1 MRWRLLFWSAVA
13 LGVLAAAALG
23 WVARSDGAQ
32 AAASGLGGL
41 LVAFCEI
48 GAVLLAVTAWSAERR
63 RAEDS
68 AVRQPPDG
76 TGEPA
81 AGPRAGDRDRPAAPS
96 GGFVVNSERIE
107 KSQIGDGNTQHN
119 S

>member
-1 MRWRLLFWSAVA
+1 MRWRVLFWSAVA
-13 LGVLAAAALG
+13 LGVAAATALG
-23 WVARSDGAQ
+23 WVALDRGAQ
-32 AAASGLGGL
+32 AASGLAGL

-63 RAEDS
+63 RAEDG
-68 AVRQPPDG
+68 AVRRPPDG

-81 AGPRAGDRDRPAAPS
+81 AGPRAGRGGRPAAPS